1 LIDFKALSA
10 LFNAGDELNQ
20 SLAEFPARPR
30 FSHLVSKEP
39 GSLSDIGLQQILDAV
54 CHDAPLCLTLLGG
67 GSRPSSF
74 AANIFRAHGT
84 PCLTPASP

>member
-1 LIDFKALSA
+1 MIDFKALSA

-20 SLAEFPARPR
+20 SLAEFPARATIFPSR
-30 FSHLVSKEP
+30 VERAENSR
-39 GSLSDIGLQQILDAV
+39 DRGLQQILDAV

-74 AANIFRAHGT
+74 AANIFGAHGT
-84 PCLTPASP
+84 PCLTPASA